1 MNQHQINLQDTVL
14 LDMVQKNK
22 SISDVAVADL
32 KSDYRLGR
40 NFYKSVVEDTA
51 NILLAAAAYNFKRT
65 MKALR
70 DIIQKICEILRMNNI
85 SQKWAFKG
93 TTNYL

>member
-40 NFYKSVVEDTA
+40 NFYKGVVEDTA
-51 NILLAAAAYNFKRT
+51 NILLAAAAYNFKRA
-65 MKALR
+65 MKALK
-70 DIIQKICEILRMNNI
+70 DIIQKNM
-85 SQKWAFKG
+85 
-93 TTNYL
+93 